1 MGLMDGNFCASAD
14 NGGVKKMK
22 VQFATGPL
30 LKFQI
35 WHIASFLS
43 MFKLLLIGVI
53 IVGKDP
59 FALFGMQAPDICL
72 YDGVLLQQYDRKS
85 VYVYSSVVKL
95 SYGCEVTFMKV
106 CAESR
111 DSTSARRMFCVLL
124 TVPLGD
130 APPTDACVGST
141 ATTVAI

>member
-1 MGLMDGNFCASAD
+1 MTSDIAF
-14 NGGVKKMK
+14 
-22 VQFATGPL
+22 PL
-30 LKFQI
+30 LDELIYFFML
-35 WHIASFLS
+35 SF
-43 MFKLLLIGVI
+43 
-53 IVGKDP
+53 
-59 FALFGMQAPDICL
+59 
-72 YDGVLLQQYDRKS
+72 
-85 VYVYSSVVKL
+85 SSVVKL